1 MNTWHAKEV
10 RNIFSEVRSSEKGLS
25 KKDAIKRLAK
35 YGKNELAKE
44 KKTSDILKFLKQLN
58 NPLVY
63 ILFVAMIISFVFDHI
78 IDAYVI
84 LAVVLVNAGVGFIQ
98 ERKAE
103 RAIDALKK
111 MVISYAKVY
120 RDDEIIKIPA
130 SQIVLGD
137 VIFLEEGDKIPADAR
152 LFDVKN
158 FRTQESSL
166 TGESFPE
173 EKDLKIISTK
183 TPLGD
188 RRNMVFMGTLVVSG
202 NARAVVVATRNETQI
217 GIVAKSI
224 QEVVHPKMH
233 FNVKVNQLVYQM
245 GAFAIIGAM
254 LTFIIGYFF
263 RDLEFF
269 EIFLFTIA
277 SLVSGI
283 PEGLPAVLIIVLAI
297 GARRMARR
305 NAIIRHLPAVE
316 TLGVATIIAT
326 DKTGTLTSNSMVV
339 EEIVTADGNFSVSG
353 NGWEPKGKFYH
364 WPSKNQIDIN
374 KFYSLKKM
382 FAISILCNK
391 ANLFKK
397 NKGYEIVGD
406 PTEVALLVLGKK
418 SGLIKKDLDKN
429 LLDDFSFDSELKF
442 RGSLINNPKGKEI
455 FTVGAFE
462 EILDKSSN
470 VLKNGKIISLNNKI
484 KKEFLSNAE
493 SMANKGFRVLALG
506 YKEVSKDINSFSEK
520 LVSNIVFVG
529 FVGMKDP
536 PRKSIKESIQKAR
549 NAGIRIIMKT
559 GDHKATALAIA
570 KEIGLVKENGIVL
583 TENDLEKL
591 SKRQFNKVVKEVD
604 IFARVSPK
612 MKMRI
617 VQSLQEQGEI
627 VAMTGDGVNDA
638 PALKKADIG
647 IAMGIIGTD
656 VARESSEM
664 ILVDDNFSSI
674 VNAIEEGRTVFRNVR
689 RTSFYLITTNV
700 AEDITIIGGLALG
713 LPLPLLPIQ
722 LLYLNLVTDGINCLP
737 LAMEPPHSDIL
748 NRKPRDREEKI
759 LNKNLIP
766 FLLIIAGL
774 MAFSTIPIFNYFL
787 AEGLDKA
794 RTAAFVSISMFQ
806 LFNVFN
812 MRSLKYSLF
821 KIGLFSNKW
830 VLYTIAISLLLM
842 IGIIYLPWISGIFQF
857 VPLSFK
863 EFFVISL
870 ISSSVFVVGEI
881 YKKVRYR

>member
-1 MNTWHAKEV
+1 M
-10 RNIFSEVRSSEKGLS
+10 
-25 KKDAIKRLAK
+25 
-35 YGKNELAKE
+35 
-44 KKTSDILKFLKQLN
+44 
-58 NPLVY
+58 
-63 ILFVAMIISFVFDHI
+63 
-78 IDAYVI
+78 
-84 LAVVLVNAGVGFIQ
+84 
-98 ERKAE
+98 
-103 RAIDALKK
+103 
-111 MVISYAKVY
+111 
-120 RDDEIIKIPA
+120 
-130 SQIVLGD
+130 
-137 VIFLEEGDKIPADAR
+137 
-152 LFDVKN
+152 
-158 FRTQESSL
+158 
-166 TGESFPE
+166 
-173 EKDLKIISTK
+173 
-183 TPLGD
+183 
-188 RRNMVFMGTLVVSG
+188 
-202 NARAVVVATRNETQI
+202 
-217 GIVAKSI
+217 
-224 QEVVHPKMH
+224 
-233 FNVKVNQLVYQM
+233 
-245 GAFAIIGAM
+245 
-254 LTFIIGYFF
+254 
-263 RDLEFF
+263 
-269 EIFLFTIA
+269 
-277 SLVSGI
+277 
-283 PEGLPAVLIIVLAI
+283 
-297 GARRMARR
+297 
-305 NAIIRHLPAVE
+305 
-316 TLGVATIIAT
+316 
-326 DKTGTLTSNSMVV
+326 
-339 EEIVTADGNFSVSG
+339 
-353 NGWEPKGKFYH
+353 
-364 WPSKNQIDIN
+364 
-374 KFYSLKKM
+374 
-382 FAISILCNK
+382 
-391 ANLFKK
+391 
-397 NKGYEIVGD
+397 
-406 PTEVALLVLGKK
+406 
-418 SGLIKKDLDKN
+418 
-429 LLDDFSFDSELKF
+429 
-442 RGSLINNPKGKEI
+442 
-455 FTVGAFE
+455 
-462 EILDKSSN
+462 
-470 VLKNGKIISLNNKI
+470 KNGKIISLNNKI

-583 TENDLEKL
+583 TESDLEKL

-647 IAMGIIGTD
+647 IAMGIVGTD

-748 NRKPRDREEKI
+748 NRKPRDKEEKI

-787 AEGLDKA
+787 PEGLAKA

>member
-1 MNTWHAKEV
+1 M
-10 RNIFSEVRSSEKGLS
+10 
-25 KKDAIKRLAK
+25 
-35 YGKNELAKE
+35 
-44 KKTSDILKFLKQLN
+44 
-58 NPLVY
+58 
-63 ILFVAMIISFVFDHI
+63 
-78 IDAYVI
+78 
-84 LAVVLVNAGVGFIQ
+84 
-98 ERKAE
+98 
-103 RAIDALKK
+103 
-111 MVISYAKVY
+111 
-120 RDDEIIKIPA
+120 
-130 SQIVLGD
+130 
-137 VIFLEEGDKIPADAR
+137 
-152 LFDVKN
+152 
-158 FRTQESSL
+158 
-166 TGESFPE
+166 
-173 EKDLKIISTK
+173 
-183 TPLGD
+183 
-188 RRNMVFMGTLVVSG
+188 
-202 NARAVVVATRNETQI
+202 
-217 GIVAKSI
+217 
-224 QEVVHPKMH
+224 
-233 FNVKVNQLVYQM
+233 
-245 GAFAIIGAM
+245 
-254 LTFIIGYFF
+254 
-263 RDLEFF
+263 
-269 EIFLFTIA
+269 
-277 SLVSGI
+277 
-283 PEGLPAVLIIVLAI
+283 
-297 GARRMARR
+297 
-305 NAIIRHLPAVE
+305 
-316 TLGVATIIAT
+316 
-326 DKTGTLTSNSMVV
+326 
-339 EEIVTADGNFSVSG
+339 
-353 NGWEPKGKFYH
+353 
-364 WPSKNQIDIN
+364 
-374 KFYSLKKM
+374 
-382 FAISILCNK
+382 
-391 ANLFKK
+391 
-397 NKGYEIVGD
+397 
-406 PTEVALLVLGKK
+406 
-418 SGLIKKDLDKN
+418 
-429 LLDDFSFDSELKF
+429 
-442 RGSLINNPKGKEI
+442 
-455 FTVGAFE
+455 
-462 EILDKSSN
+462 
-470 VLKNGKIISLNNKI
+470 KNGKIISLNNKI

-506 YKEVSKDINSFSEK
+506 YKEVSKDINYFSEK

-583 TENDLEKL
+583 TESDLEKL

-647 IAMGIIGTD
+647 IAMGIVGTD

-748 NRKPRDREEKI
+748 NRKPRDKEEKI

-787 AEGLDKA
+787 PEGLAKA

>member
-1 MNTWHAKEV
+1 M
-10 RNIFSEVRSSEKGLS
+10 
-25 KKDAIKRLAK
+25 
-35 YGKNELAKE
+35 
-44 KKTSDILKFLKQLN
+44 
-58 NPLVY
+58 
-63 ILFVAMIISFVFDHI
+63 
-78 IDAYVI
+78 
-84 LAVVLVNAGVGFIQ
+84 
-98 ERKAE
+98 
-103 RAIDALKK
+103 
-111 MVISYAKVY
+111 
-120 RDDEIIKIPA
+120 
-130 SQIVLGD
+130 
-137 VIFLEEGDKIPADAR
+137 
-152 LFDVKN
+152 
-158 FRTQESSL
+158 
-166 TGESFPE
+166 
-173 EKDLKIISTK
+173 
-183 TPLGD
+183 
-188 RRNMVFMGTLVVSG
+188 
-202 NARAVVVATRNETQI
+202 
-217 GIVAKSI
+217 
-224 QEVVHPKMH
+224 
-233 FNVKVNQLVYQM
+233 
-245 GAFAIIGAM
+245 
-254 LTFIIGYFF
+254 
-263 RDLEFF
+263 
-269 EIFLFTIA
+269 
-277 SLVSGI
+277 
-283 PEGLPAVLIIVLAI
+283 
-297 GARRMARR
+297 
-305 NAIIRHLPAVE
+305 
-316 TLGVATIIAT
+316 
-326 DKTGTLTSNSMVV
+326 
-339 EEIVTADGNFSVSG
+339 
-353 NGWEPKGKFYH
+353 
-364 WPSKNQIDIN
+364 
-374 KFYSLKKM
+374 
-382 FAISILCNK
+382 
-391 ANLFKK
+391 
-397 NKGYEIVGD
+397 
-406 PTEVALLVLGKK
+406 
-418 SGLIKKDLDKN
+418 
-429 LLDDFSFDSELKF
+429 
-442 RGSLINNPKGKEI
+442 
-455 FTVGAFE
+455 VGAFRKWSGT
-462 EILDKSSN
+462 DPAPF
-470 VLKNGKIISLNNKI
+470 SLT
-484 KKEFLSNAE
+484 FSNAE

-583 TENDLEKL
+583 TESDLEKL

-647 IAMGIIGTD
+647 IAMGIVGTD

-748 NRKPRDREEKI
+748 NRKPRDKEEKI

-881 YKKVRYR
+881 YKKFRYR

>member
-1 MNTWHAKEV
+1 
-10 RNIFSEVRSSEKGLS
+10 
-25 KKDAIKRLAK
+25 
-35 YGKNELAKE
+35 
-44 KKTSDILKFLKQLN
+44 
-58 NPLVY
+58 
-63 ILFVAMIISFVFDHI
+63 
-78 IDAYVI
+78 
-84 LAVVLVNAGVGFIQ
+84 
-98 ERKAE
+98 
-103 RAIDALKK
+103 
-111 MVISYAKVY
+111 
-120 RDDEIIKIPA
+120 
-130 SQIVLGD
+130 
-137 VIFLEEGDKIPADAR
+137 
-152 LFDVKN
+152 
-158 FRTQESSL
+158 
-166 TGESFPE
+166 
-173 EKDLKIISTK
+173 
-183 TPLGD
+183 
-188 RRNMVFMGTLVVSG
+188 
-202 NARAVVVATRNETQI
+202 
-217 GIVAKSI
+217 
-224 QEVVHPKMH
+224 
-233 FNVKVNQLVYQM
+233 
-245 GAFAIIGAM
+245 
-254 LTFIIGYFF
+254 
-263 RDLEFF
+263 
-269 EIFLFTIA
+269 
-277 SLVSGI
+277 
-283 PEGLPAVLIIVLAI
+283 
-297 GARRMARR
+297 
-305 NAIIRHLPAVE
+305 
-316 TLGVATIIAT
+316 
-326 DKTGTLTSNSMVV
+326 
-339 EEIVTADGNFSVSG
+339 
-353 NGWEPKGKFYH
+353 
-364 WPSKNQIDIN
+364 
-374 KFYSLKKM
+374 
-382 FAISILCNK
+382 
-391 ANLFKK
+391 
-397 NKGYEIVGD
+397 
-406 PTEVALLVLGKK
+406 
-418 SGLIKKDLDKN
+418 
-429 LLDDFSFDSELKF
+429 
-442 RGSLINNPKGKEI
+442 
-455 FTVGAFE
+455 
-462 EILDKSSN
+462 
-470 VLKNGKIISLNNKI
+470 
-484 KKEFLSNAE
+484 
-493 SMANKGFRVLALG
+493 
-506 YKEVSKDINSFSEK
+506 
-520 LVSNIVFVG
+520 
-529 FVGMKDP
+529 
-536 PRKSIKESIQKAR
+536 
-549 NAGIRIIMKT
+549 MKT

-748 NRKPRDREEKI
+748 NRKPRDKDEKI

-863 EFFVISL
+863 EFFAISL